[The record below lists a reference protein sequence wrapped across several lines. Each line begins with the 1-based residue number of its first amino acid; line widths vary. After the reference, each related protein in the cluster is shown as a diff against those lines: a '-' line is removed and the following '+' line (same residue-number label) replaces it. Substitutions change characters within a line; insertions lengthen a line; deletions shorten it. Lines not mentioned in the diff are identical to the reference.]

1 MPAYIHAHIEVLD
14 PVKFDEYR
22 VRVKATVDAFG
33 GRFLVRGGAAERL
46 EGGGSAQRQVIVEFP
61 DMATLKAWYAS
72 PGYTPLIAL
81 RQSCSRGTLDAIE
94 GV

>member
-1 MPAYIHAHIEVLD
+1 MPAYIHANIEVLD

-22 VRVKATVDAFG
+22 VRVKDTIAAFS

-46 EGGGSAQRQVIVEFP
+46 EGGGTVQRQVILEFP

-72 PGYTPLIAL
+72 PGYQPLIAL